1 MKKKVALVLAIA
13 LLVCLFAGCSV
24 KETGN
29 ISSESTTT
37 AASDGKIVVTDHAG
51 VEVELPDKIERI
63 AICGIF
69 PLASV
74 LTLFFNSAER
84 IVAMP
89 KASMA
94 AAQNG
99 LLGKLYPEILNAE
112 TECVSGDLPNTEELL
127 KLKPDVVFYSESDA
141 ATGEALRNAGF
152 AAVGIAVNQWGY
164 NCIETLNA
172 WIALL
177 DRMFPGNGRAEK
189 VKSASDEIYQLVQ
202 ERVKDIP
209 DEERERVFI
218 LFQYSDTALM
228 TSGKIFF
235 GQWWCEAAGA
245 INVAGDVEKENALP
259 VNMEQIYAWNPS
271 VILVTNYTTAQPED
285 ILNSTV
291 GEDDWSGL
299 DAVKNGRVYKTPLG
313 MYRSYTPGA
322 DAPVT
327 LLWLAKTL
335 YPERFEDID
344 VTEHAKTYYSEV
356 FGIDLT
362 DEQVESI
369 FKPVSEAAGGIGG

>member
-1 MKKKVALVLAIA
+1 MKKNVALILVLA
-13 LLVCLFAGCSV
+13 LLVCVFAGCSAQ
-24 KETGN
+24 ETTGN
-29 ISSESTTT
+29 TADSTTT

-51 VEVELPDKIERI
+51 VQVELPENIERI

-94 AAQNG
+94 AAKSG
-99 LLGKLYPEILNAE
+99 LLGELYPEILNTE

-172 WIALL
+172 WITLL
-177 DRMFPGNGRAEK
+177 DQMFPGNGRAEK
-189 VKSASDEIYQLVQ
+189 VKAASDEIFKLVQ
-202 ERVKDIP
+202 ECVKDIP
-209 DEERERVFI
+209 DEERERVFY
-218 LFQYSDTALM
+218 LFQYSDTTLL

-235 GQWWCEAAGA
+235 GQWWCDAAGA
-245 INVAGDVEKENALP
+245 VNVAGEVEKENGVP

-271 VILVTNYTTAQPED
+271 VILVTNYTTAQPDD
-285 ILNSTV
+285 ILNSKI
-291 GEDDWSGL
+291 GEDDWSGI
-299 DAVKNGRVYKTPLG
+299 DAVKNSKVYKTPLG

-335 YPERFEDID
+335 YPDRFEDID
-344 VTEHAKTYYSEV
+344 VTEHAKTYYKDV
-356 FGIDLT
+356 FGIELT
-362 DEQVESI
+362 DAQVESI
-369 FKPVSEAAGGIGG
+369 FKPASEAAAGING